1 LKESL
6 IQDIHKIRTIL
17 KSFKKSDFHSGT
29 NFYSCL
35 NGFPAGCCGDTTNL
49 LGLFIIKMYDKRCIY
64 ISATGLGKNKDLS
77 HAWLSC
83 DDYIIDITADQ
94 FNSIGYNLK
103 PVIISKVSVFH
114 AQFIKT
120 KFYELNVDKLKYTPV
135 YSVFER
141 VILEMQQDERNI

>member
-1 LKESL
+1 
-6 IQDIHKIRTIL
+6 
-17 KSFKKSDFHSGT
+17 
-29 NFYSCL
+29 
-35 NGFPAGCCGDTTNL
+35 
-49 LGLFIIKMYDKRCIY
+49 M
-64 ISATGLGKNKDLS
+64 GKNKDLS